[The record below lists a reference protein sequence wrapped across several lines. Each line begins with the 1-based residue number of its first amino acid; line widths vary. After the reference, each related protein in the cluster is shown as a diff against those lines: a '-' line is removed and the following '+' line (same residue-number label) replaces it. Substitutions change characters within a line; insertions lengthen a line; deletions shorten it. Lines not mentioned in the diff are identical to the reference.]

1 MPIIA
6 IIPVKPFSKGKSRL
20 SAVLTDDE
28 RLALNKIMFSHVLRV
43 AISTQKIDEVI
54 VISRDSN
61 ALNMAEKTGA
71 HAILEEDKSTLNGA
85 LETARKAA
93 SILEASA
100 LLVLPSDLAKIESKD
115 LEIII
120 QSNSLDTSSVV
131 IAPDTKLSGTN
142 VLLLQPLYAIPFSF
156 GKNSFLKHQK
166 DAHKAGCKVT
176 ILERANLTFDVDEPS
191 DLKVLSKS
199 MRGNYS

>member
-20 SAVLTDDE
+20 SAALTDDE

-43 AISTQKIDEVI
+43 AISTPKIDEVI

-61 ALNMAEKTGA
+61 ALDMAEKTGA
-71 HAILEEDKSTLNGA
+71 HAILEEDESTLNGA

-93 SILEASA
+93 SVLEASA
-100 LLVLPSDLAKIESKD
+100 LLILPSDLAKIGSKD

-120 QSNSLDTSSVV
+120 QSNSPDTSSVV

-142 VLLLQPLYAIPFSF
+142 VLLLQPPDIIPFSF
-156 GKNSFLKHQK
+156 GKNSFPKHQE
-166 DAHKAGCKVT
+166 DANKAGCKVT
-176 ILERANLTFDVDEPS
+176 ILERPNLTFDVDEPN
-191 DLKVLSKS
+191 DLKVLGKS
-199 MRGNYS
+199 MRANYS